1 MTLGALEMTLWNT
14 VFTGGLV
21 VAHGEV
27 GLVATL
33 GDVVVFEGFED
44 GTTGFVGVG
53 AVGEAAVFCKA
64 EDLGEVAGE
73 FFGGHVEGAEAFDAR
88 GVDEPG
94 ESRRGSEE
102 ISRLRSR

>member
-1 MTLGALEMTLWNT
+1 MTLGALGMTLGNT
-14 VFTGGLV
+14 VFTGGFV

-44 GTTGFVGVG
+44 GTAGFVGVS

-73 FFGGHVEGAEAFDAR
+73 FFGGHVEGAEAF
-88 GVDEPG
+88 EPG
-94 ESRRGSEE
+94 EGRRGSEE